1 MNKRLNDAVAL
12 ISELPDEKQ
21 EAAAAL
27 LLDFLSVDG
36 EAIELTPEQIAE
48 VERRLDDDDIASDE
62 EVKTFFE
69 RMKK

>member
-12 ISELPDEKQ
+12 ISELADEKQ

-27 LLDFLSVDG
+27 LLDFLSADG
-36 EAIELTPEQIAE
+36 EAIELTPEQVAE
-48 VERRLDDDDIASDE
+48 IERRLDADDIASDE
-62 EVKTFFE
+62 EVKAFFE